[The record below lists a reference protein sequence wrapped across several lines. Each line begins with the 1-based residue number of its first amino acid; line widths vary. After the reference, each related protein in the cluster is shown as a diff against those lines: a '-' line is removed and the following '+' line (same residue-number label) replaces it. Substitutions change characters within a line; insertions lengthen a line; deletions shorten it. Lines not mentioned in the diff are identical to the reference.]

1 MKDLKLHPWKVTPKE
16 AVQIQTELRKRIE
29 FHDAF
34 DKVRVVAGA
43 DVAFD
48 KQAHK
53 GYGAVITYSFPGL
66 EEIERKGVKAEI
78 AFPYIP
84 GLLAF
89 REAPILLKAFASLET
104 EPDVVLFDGQGL
116 AHSRR
121 MGIAT
126 HMGIL
131 LNKPT
136 IGCAKSRLIGAFDE
150 PGTDVGCY
158 SPLLDGKETVGVVL
172 RTRKHINP
180 IFVSPGMHI
189 SLENCITLVLA
200 CVDGYRIPKP
210 TREADRYA
218 AEIKKESAVVGNRR
232 HSRQTER
239 VKHVKG

>member
-1 MKDLKLHPWKVTPKE
+1 MKALKLHAWNVAPKE
-16 AVQIQTELRKRIE
+16 AVKIQNELRKRIDL
-29 FHDAF
+29 HDAC
-34 DKVRVVAGA
+34 DRVRVVAGA
-43 DVAFD
+43 DVAFE
-48 KQAHK
+48 KQAHE
-53 GYGAVITYSFPGL
+53 GYGAVITYSFPEL

-78 AFPYIP
+78 PFPYVP

-89 REAPILLKAFASLET
+89 REAPILLKAFASLKKV
-104 EPDVVLFDGQGL
+104 PDVVMFDGQGL

-136 IGCAKSRLIGAFDE
+136 IGCAKSRLIGVFDE

-172 RTRKHINP
+172 RTRKHVHP
-180 IFVSPGMHI
+180 IFVSPGTHI
-189 SLENCITLVLA
+189 SLETCITIVLA

-218 AEIKKESAVVGNRR
+218 AEIKKGSAVAGNRR
-232 HSRQTER
+232 HSRQTKR
-239 VKHVKG
+239 IKHVKG